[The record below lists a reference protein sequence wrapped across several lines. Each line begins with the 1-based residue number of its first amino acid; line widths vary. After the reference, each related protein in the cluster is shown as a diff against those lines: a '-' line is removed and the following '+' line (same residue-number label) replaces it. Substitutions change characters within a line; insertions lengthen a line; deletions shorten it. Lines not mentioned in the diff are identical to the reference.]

1 MGRRVILLVTALLI
15 AAVGT
20 LLVYGY
26 VQRADDRALATQKP
40 VQVLVAKKLVAPGIK
55 AGVALDNGMFVLQPV
70 PSYAVVSGALSSVAE
85 IRDRVTRTTIVPGQ
99 QIYPQLFS
107 ETASAPARFGLQKG
121 YSAVAF
127 QFTDPAQVAGFV
139 QPGNHVMVFV
149 TTDVQGTKKTRLIL
163 DDAPVLAVGGTTT
176 DDAARR
182 QVSGNDEGGGQ
193 KHALLTLAL
202 TQRQAEQMI
211 FADSEGDLYLGLLPE
226 GGKGSRA
233 DEGVDGKSLF
243 KQ

>member
-1 MGRRVILLVTALLI
+1 VGRRVILLVTALLI

-40 VQVLVAKKLVAPGIK
+40 VQVLVAAKTVPANTK
-55 AGVALDNGMFVLQPV
+55 AGDALTAGMIV
-70 PSYAVVSGALSSVAE
+70 PRAIPASALVRGSLSRVDD
-85 IRDRVTRTTIVPGQ
+85 IKDRVTRTTIPAGQ
-99 QIYPQLFS
+99 QIFAQLFS
-107 ETASAPARFGLQKG
+107 ETASAPVPFDLPKDNV
-121 YSAVAF
+121 AVAF
-127 QFTDPAQVAGFV
+127 QFADPAQVAGFV
-139 QPGNHVMVFV
+139 QPGSRVTVFV
-149 TTDVQGTKKTRLIL
+149 TTDVQGTKRTRLLL
-163 DDAPVLAVGGTTT
+163 DSVQVVAVGGTTT